1 MRDLMTATT
10 GALFGALLA
19 VVIVFSAASHGLLP
33 GRGTDTDIHAY
44 LMAHPELVQQMT
56 DRLQARQQA
65 EDDAKAAAAVKKVG
79 MASFFD
85 PKLAFVTGPADAKK
99 TLVEFYDYDCP
110 FCRASLPAMMKYY
123 DAHKNDT
130 RFSFIEFPI
139 PQLHGPG
146 ADLAA
151 MASLA
156 ARRQPD
162 KYIALHFALMGQEGS
177 LDEKMIYD
185 AAAKAGL
192 DLDKLK
198 ADMKDPAIAEALA
211 ASKALAHRAGI
222 DGTPTFIINGVLH
235 AGAVD
240 DEALAQLVKES

>member
-1 MRDLMTATT
+1 MRDFLMATA
-10 GALFGALLA
+10 GALLGALIA
-19 VVIVFSAASHGLLP
+19 VVLMFQASAIGLVPAASGDMI
-33 GRGTDTDIHAY
+33 RAY
-44 LMAHPELVQQMT
+44 MLGHPELVAQMSDLMQQ
-56 DRLQARQQA
+56 RQQA
-65 EDDAKAAAAVKKVG
+65 ADDAKAAATLKKIG
-79 MASFFD
+79 MAAFFD

-99 TLVEFYDYDCP
+99 SVVEFYDYDCP
-110 FCRASLPAMMKYY
+110 YCRASLPAMTKYY
-123 DAHKNDT
+123 EAHKNDT

-162 KYIALHFALMGQEGS
+162 KYMALHFALMGQEGS
-177 LDEKMIYD
+177 LDEQMIYD

-192 DLDKLK
+192 DVAKLK
-198 ADMKDPAIAEALA
+198 LDMKDPHIAEALV
-211 ASKALAHRAGI
+211 ASKALAHQAGI
-222 DGTPTFIINGVLH
+222 DGTPTFIVNGKMH

-240 DEALAQLVKES
+240 DNLLKQLVGES